1 MHVSIWH
8 GTSEEATD
16 LLAAVERHCACAV
29 DATGVRRTCCAAHRM
44 LFESQRVLD
53 GLLFARGLADRW
65 LRGEWAV
72 ADSARPS
79 RYYFTPSDRSAA
91 TVREFLAACRAEP
104 SVAEFHLQRG
114 YFRPWL
120 RDIGRSD
127 LAELATRLQGAAL
140 ERFLQAA
147 EPRS

>member
-1 MHVSIWH
+1 MRVSIWH
-8 GTSEEATD
+8 GTAEEATD
-16 LLAAVERHCACAV
+16 LLAAVEQHCTCRV
-29 DATGVRRTCCAAHRM
+29 DTSGVRRTSCAAHRM

-65 LRGEWAV
+65 RRGEWAV
-72 ADSARPS
+72 SESAPRF

-91 TVREFLAACRAEP
+91 TVREFLAVCRAEP
-104 SVAEFHLQRG
+104 MVAEVHLQRG

-120 RDIGRSD
+120 QDIGRTD
-127 LAELATRLQGAAL
+127 LAELATRLQWAAL

-147 EPRS
+147 EPGL